1 MTEYQSYMKNIES
14 FEEFK
19 DYIDSLRP
27 IDVEKFVFDI
37 FSASVNFSDVTLNVV
52 VNDRQ
57 IDITLTEKSNTL
69 IGRKRFW
76 AVEIKSYRSLISV
89 NDIDAFFGKT
99 FDIKQ
104 VEPNSKFLII
114 STSGYTKSAIVKAKN
129 VGIFLWGPNE
139 LYDLYCNKPVE
150 LATWES
156 PRSLENAEIASKI
169 DAFKNTLG
177 SIEPGKENWSKYQS
191 LIVGIL
197 EFLLCPPLEAPQV
210 ELADSDKRNRR
221 DIIFENSSSD
231 GFWRV
236 VRDIYQGH
244 YIVVDAKNYIEPLS
258 KRPVLD
264 ISHYLKPYGCG
275 MFSIV
280 VSRKGYGNAGKHA
293 AKEQWIGS
301 KKMIVSLSDEDLLKM
316 LDYKRQNAPPEDII
330 KKYISDFRVSL

>member
-1 MTEYQSYMKNIES
+1 MKKIES

-37 FSASVNFSDVTLNVV
+37 FSASVKFSDVTLNSV

-57 IDITLTEKSNTL
+57 IDITLTEKSDAL
-69 IGRKRFW
+69 IGHESFW
-76 AVEIKSYRSLISV
+76 FVEIKSYRNLIPV
-89 NDIDAFFGKT
+89 NVIDTFIGKI
-99 FDIKQ
+99 FDIRQ
-104 VEPNSKFLII
+104 VESNSKFLII
-114 STSGYTKSAIVKAKN
+114 STSGYTKSAIVRAKN
-129 VGIFLWGPNE
+129 LGVFLWGPNE
-139 LYDLYCNKPVE
+139 LYDLYRNKSIK
-150 LATWES
+150 LATSES
-156 PRSLENAEIASKI
+156 PRSSENSEVVSKI
-169 DAFKNTLG
+169 DAFKNTLN
-177 SIEPGKENWSKYQS
+177 SIKPGKENWSKYQS
-191 LIVGIL
+191 LIVDIL

-221 DIIFENSSSD
+221 DIIFENSSGD

-244 YIVVDAKNYIEPLS
+244 YIVVDAKNYIDPLS

-275 MFSIV
+275 MFSII

-293 AKEQWIGS
+293 AKEQWIGNG
-301 KKMIVSLSDEDLLKM
+301 KMIVALSDEDLVKM
-316 LDYKRQNAPPEDII
+316 LDLKRENALPEDII
-330 KKYISDFRVSL
+330 KKYISSFRISL